1 MHGRASVPVQ
11 AMGTPC
17 FEQQEGCCS
26 ECCVQLQPCCW
37 NALKEDD
44 RILMED
50 VEWMLCDNSFH
61 CFKTHS
67 CQLMMFL
74 KILAL
79 DCSRSG
85 QRLVGMA
92 LSLSLAKLS
101 QSKQNACVDKFTL
114 RATAYVLIS
123 YRFVCML
130 VAREIDLDRWD
141 HCPDPDSV
149 NRFLTV

>member
-1 MHGRASVPVQ
+1 MDRLKAYWTSLLDDFPFWDFFHLKLVLQEGSRMHGRASVPVQ

-26 ECCVQLQPCCW
+26 ECCVQLWPCCW

-50 VEWMLCDNSFH
+50 VESMLCGNSFH
-61 CFKTHS
+61 CFETHS

-79 DCSRSG
+79 DCSTSG
-85 QRLVGMA
+85 QRLVA
-92 LSLSLAKLS
+92 WP
-101 QSKQNACVDKFTL
+101 C
-114 RATAYVLIS
+114 
-123 YRFVCML
+123 
-130 VAREIDLDRWD
+130 
-141 HCPDPDSV
+141 H
-149 NRFLTV
+149 